1 MKKKVAVVF
10 GGRSTEHDVS
20 RISAYSII
28 KNIDRSLFDV
38 VMIGITKKGEW
49 LPYEVSVEA

>member
-28 KNIDRSLFDV
+28 KNIDTSLFDV
-38 VMIGITKKGEW
+38 VMIGIKKK
-49 LPYEVSVEA
+49 